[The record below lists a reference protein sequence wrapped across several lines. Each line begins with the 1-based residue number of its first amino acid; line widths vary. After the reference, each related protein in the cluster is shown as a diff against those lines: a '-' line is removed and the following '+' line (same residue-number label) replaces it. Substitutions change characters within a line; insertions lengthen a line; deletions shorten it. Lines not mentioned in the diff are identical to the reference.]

1 MSGADAAGMAPAA
14 QARNFFAEIME
25 WNVIATVREGPGHE
39 RALLSGL
46 RRFGEFH
53 PTEFK
58 YVCVGRVD
66 APNFLETVRQ
76 ALAADEEWT
85 RYLARLIPVE
95 RTFHFDAQGFVERL
109 KQAVAPF
116 AERMGAGCFY
126 VRIERRGMLGQVH
139 SQEAEREVADYLVG
153 LLQSRDQQLRTDFHD
168 PDWIVACETLGAE
181 AGVALL
187 DRETRR
193 RYDFV
198 QAR

>member
-1 MSGADAAGMAPAA
+1 
-14 QARNFFAEIME
+14 ME

-39 RALLSGL
+39 KALLRGL
-46 RRFGEFH
+46 RRLGEFH
-53 PTEFK
+53 PTEFN
-58 YVCVGRVD
+58 YVCIGQAD
-66 APNFLETVRQ
+66 STDFLETVRQ
-76 ALAADEEWT
+76 ARAAGEDWT
-85 RYLARLIPVE
+85 RYLARLVPVE
-95 RTFHFDAQGFVERL
+95 RTFHFDAEGFVERL

-116 AERMGAGCFY
+116 AERMGTGCFY

-139 SQEAEREVADYLVG
+139 SQEAEREVADYLAG
-153 LLQSRDQQLRTDFHD
+153 LLRGRGQQLTTDFRD

-198 QAR
+198 QVR